1 MNYDEFQQ
9 HIAEAHSTLTEFAD
23 LVRMNSVSLYN
34 YRKKGEVPSHM
45 AVIAVLLA
53 EMEKRGIDYREL
65 LSQIDITPKKP
76 RGAGIG
82 KFGGN
87 KNGNSNL

>member
-9 HIAEAHSTLTEFAD
+9 HIANAGTTLTEFAD
-23 LVRMNSVSLYN
+23 LVSMNTISLYN
-34 YRKKGEVPSHM
+34 YGKKGEVPSHL
-45 AVIAVLLA
+45 AVIALLLA
-53 EMEKRGIDYREL
+53 EMKKRGIDYREL
-65 LSQIDITPKKP
+65 LSQIKITPKKP

-87 KNGNSNL
+87 KVKK